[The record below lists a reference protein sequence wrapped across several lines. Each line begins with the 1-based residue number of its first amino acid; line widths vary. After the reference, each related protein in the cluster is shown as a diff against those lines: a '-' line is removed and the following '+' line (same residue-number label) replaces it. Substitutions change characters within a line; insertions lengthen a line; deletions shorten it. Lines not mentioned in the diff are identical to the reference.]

1 MLQASP
7 VFPQISFKDP
17 SKKKCVKVR
26 CMCIWS
32 VFFAYVNLFLH
43 HKIPWGIGLWKN
55 PFIGWGNLFREVET
69 LFWITSLMKDRSW
82 SWIHI
87 QMSPWLFLPNQALSW
102 IPGFAFQEQKAMT
115 GSIPECGSA
124 MYSFPIAPVTL
135 PKCSGLKQQEGVF
148 LQFCRPEF
156 WNHFH
161 QAQVKVSWGLIPPGA
176 PGRDRL
182 LASFQLLEAVC
193 IPRLVGP
200 HHVDF
205 WLTLLPSSWKD
216 PVMSLDPPG

>member
-1 MLQASP
+1 MYVYLKCIFCICELISSSQNPLRNRTMKKSIYRMGKP
-7 VFPQISFKDP
+7 VQRSGDTLLNHITHEGQKLELNSHPDESMAFSAKPGSLLNTRICIPRTKGHDGKHPWMWFCHVLISHCSCNK
-17 SKKKCVKVR
+17 
-26 CMCIWS
+26 
-32 VFFAYVNLFLH
+32 
-43 HKIPWGIGLWKN
+43 
-55 PFIGWGNLFREVET
+55 
-69 LFWITSLMKDRSW
+69 
-82 SWIHI
+82 
-87 QMSPWLFLPNQALSW
+87 
-102 IPGFAFQEQKAMT
+102 
-115 GSIPECGSA
+115 
-124 MYSFPIAPVTL
+124 L

-161 QAQVKVSWGLIPPGA
+161 QAQVKVSWGLIPSGA

>member
-1 MLQASP
+1 MTAIIIADVYWVLTVSQHVMTCLKHANLFSYDQTQFP
-7 VFPQISFKDP
+7 WDNQGLVRTDHFHVAHSIKCYKHLVFPQISFKDP

-124 MYSFPIAPVTL
+124 MYSFPIAPVTNYL
-135 PKCSGLKQQEGVF
+135 
-148 LQFCRPEF
+148 
-156 WNHFH
+156 N
-161 QAQVKVSWGLIPPGA
+161 
-176 PGRDRL
+176 
-182 LASFQLLEAVC
+182 AVA
-193 IPRLVGP
+193 
-200 HHVDF
+200 
-205 WLTLLPSSWKD
+205 
-216 PVMSLDPPG
+216 